1 MIASSIGLSLIAI
14 VVNLIITGLS
24 VDKDSGVWAVI
35 VILPTIGLPI
45 GFILIIVL
53 LVLSMISRS
62 RAAKDA
68 GN

>member
-24 VDKDSGVWAVI
+24 VDKDSGVWPVI